1 MYEAISEQ
9 KNVIMKCLDSDQC
22 DINALNEQLEI
33 LQAMQEKYRIS
44 WRFFATHSHDIYF
57 LRYSKLEFEQ
67 ARNLWMAGVRHLGE
81 TASEAEYETQFSVL
95 VEQEV
100 EKRLFQVSRL
110 CIQHTLCQIIIFLS
124 NFWKNFQS
132 SEFYF
137 LNTI

>member
-1 MYEAISEQ
+1 MNNWKSYKPCKKSIEF
-9 KNVIMKCLDSDQC
+9 
-22 DINALNEQLEI
+22 
-33 LQAMQEKYRIS
+33 S

-137 LNTI
+137 LNTIWQKKFNLEWQKRNTIFEFLP